1 MIELSTPQ
9 GGGNGRVALVTGAAR
24 GIGLGI
30 AAWLISEGWQV
41 VLTDLDRE
49 RGSRVAKVLGE
60 SAWFITMDVA
70 DEVQVAQGVAEV
82 LGQFGRLDALVCN
95 AAVADP
101 HNITLESLDL
111 AYWNRVMAVNLGG
124 PMLLA
129 KHCAPYLRAHGGA
142 IVNLAST
149 RARQSEPDSEAYAA
163 SKGGAAGLD
172 SCPGDQ
178 PGAGDSGQCGKPRLD
193 RCPGSCGASR
203 RAIIR
208 CRSCPASGRQGR
220 DGGRCGLHGGLAAV
234 PQFGLCHRPGIR
246 GGRWHDQ
253 ENDLSGIRVVASLWP
268 QAQEERLW
276 LLVRSFCLLLF
287 LKKTSS
293 LLLT

>member
-49 RGSRVAKVLGE
+49 RGSKVAKVLGE

-178 PGAGDSGQCGKPRLD
+178 LGPEIRVNAVSPGWIDARDP
-193 RCPGSCGASR
+193 AVR
-203 RAIIR
+203 RAEPL
-208 CRSCPASGRQGR
+208 SDADHAQHPAGRVGTVEDVASMVAWLLSRNSGFVTGQEFVV
-220 DGGRCGLHGGLAAV
+220 DGGMTKKM
-234 PQFGLCHRPGIR
+234 IY
-246 GGRWHDQ
+246 Q
-253 ENDLSGIRVVASLWP
+253 E
-268 QAQEERLW
+268 
-276 LLVRSFCLLLF
+276 
-287 LKKTSS
+287 
-293 LLLT
+293 